1 MSRWGKA
8 LIWAASVLGMGL
20 AHASLI
26 IPVYLTTPDGDGKKI
41 GIIRADDTI
50 YGLIM
55 TPKLRD
61 LPPGVHGFH
70 IHADPMCD
78 HDGKAAGGHLDPD
91 KTDAHRGPYENGHL
105 GDMPVL
111 VVDANG
117 RATQAVLAPRL
128 KLAFI
133 MGKAVMIHAGG
144 DNYADK
150 PEKLGGGGARIACGI
165 IPYH

>member
-1 MSRWGKA
+1 MKKIGKA
-8 LIWAASVLGMGL
+8 LAAIMLGIGMSV

-26 IPVYLTTPDGDGKKI
+26 IPVYLTTPDGEGHKI
-41 GIIRADDTI
+41 GTIRADDTI

-55 TPKLRD
+55 TPKLHD

-70 IHADPMCD
+70 IHAEPMCD

-91 KTDAHRGPYENGHL
+91 KTNVHRGPYENGHL

-111 VVDANG
+111 NVDANG
-117 RATQAVLAPRL
+117 DATQAVLAPRL

-144 DNYADK
+144 DNYSDK